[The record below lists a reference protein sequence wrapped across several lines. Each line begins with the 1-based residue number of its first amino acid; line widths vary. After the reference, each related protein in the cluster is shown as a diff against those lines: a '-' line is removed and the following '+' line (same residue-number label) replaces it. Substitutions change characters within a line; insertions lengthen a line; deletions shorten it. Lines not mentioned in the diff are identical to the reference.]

1 MIDKW
6 TKRSLDIENWLKNN
20 INATLPV
27 DVDAMRYVFDTE
39 LERLENIYVTIE
51 GDMAVFLDDTDSS
64 DLEDSLLNPE
74 QWDMVLEYKLQ

>member
-27 DVDAMRYVFDTE
+27 DVDAIRSEFDFE
-39 LERLENIYVTIE
+39 RERLKVIYAEIREDTS
-51 GDMAVFLDDTDSS
+51 VFFDDTDSS
-64 DLEDSLLNPE
+64 DLEDSLLSSE
-74 QWDMVLEYKLQ
+74 QWDTVLEYS